1 MAWQNPQSGNTDNE
15 VTASLKVTHVSV
27 ISLCG
32 KPDTGVNMCLVKPV
46 TTCLL
51 RARTDPA
58 LNCALEC

>member
-32 KPDTGVNMCLVKPV
+32 KPDTGVLSSQLQPV
-46 TTCLL
+46 C
-51 RARTDPA
+51 
-58 LNCALEC
+58 